1 MNSSSKEE
9 LMVILIDAGM
19 DPKEADNFLQKGNIV
34 MQKVLQLDGRQA
46 ARVLPEIAKL
56 GLITGAVN
64 VRIGIEASR
73 EENFISVVEGLTGQ
87 QILRMT
93 DFSGETTARTEP
105 LDLTDLDDPNQV
117 TH

>member
-1 MNSSSKEE
+1 MSDSSREE
-9 LMVILIDAGM
+9 MLGLLLGAGM

-34 MQKVLQLDGRQA
+34 VQKVLQLDGRMA

-64 VRIGIEASR
+64 VRIGIESSR
-73 EENFISVVEGLTGQ
+73 EENFINVVEELTGQ
-87 QILRMT
+87 QILRVT
-93 DFSGETTARTEP
+93 DFSGETAKRTEP
-105 LDLTDLDDPNQV
+105 LDLTDLDDSKQV